1 MLLLFLLG
9 LAVGSFLN
17 VVALR
22 YHAGGPARIAS
33 QSVAGGRLFTP
44 DIVGGRSH
52 CPYCDKT
59 LRWYELIPFFSFVL
73 QLGRCRHCRHTL
85 SWQYPIVELLTGF
98 ALVGVALYAVPAV
111 IWGFAVLALILI
123 ALIDLRL
130 SIIPDQLN
138 WFLVLLGLAL
148 IVYRGV
154 GDFAV
159 WQEGLIGLVFG
170 IALFGAVILLSR
182 GKGMGLG
189 DLKMAGA
196 LGFLFGWPK
205 IVLAAMASFI
215 IGAFWALPLI
225 ALGKKRLKETIPFGP
240 FLAAGA
246 FLALFF
252 GEVILRTYL
261 SGL

>member
-9 LAVGSFLN
+9 LAAGSFLN

-22 YHAGGPARIAS
+22 YRI
-33 QSVAGGRLFTP
+33 GGRLFTP
-44 DIVGGRSH
+44 DILGGRSR
-52 CPYCDKT
+52 CPYCGKI
-59 LRWYELIPFFSFVL
+59 LRWYDLVPLFSFFI
-73 QLGRCRHCRHTL
+73 QSGRCRYCRHKL

-98 ALVGVALYAVPAV
+98 ALVGASLYTAPAI
-111 IWGFAVLALILI
+111 IWTLAVLTLILI
-123 ALIDLRL
+123 ALIDFRL
-130 SIIPDQLN
+130 SVIPDQLN

-148 IVYRGV
+148 IVWNGT

-159 WQEGLIGLVFG
+159 WKEHTWGLLFGSVF
-170 IALFGAVILLSR
+170 FGAVILLSR
-182 GKGMGLG
+182 GRGMGMG
-189 DLKMAGA
+189 DLKMAAA

-240 FLAAGA
+240 FLAVGT